1 MCTTSGG
8 RFRNAIP
15 SPMASKQVIRAAE
28 FCHPEEGPVDSAN
41 RIAREALSALG
52 RVQAVSIAMEGVPGA
67 SSSFFNV
74 IFSELFA
81 ALGAAAIQQR
91 VTFTGPGKTQ
101 ARIADRSRAAV
112 LGS

>member
-1 MCTTSGG
+1 M
-8 RFRNAIP
+8 
-15 SPMASKQVIRAAE
+15 
-28 FCHPEEGPVDSAN
+28 DSAN

-74 IFSELFA
+74 IFSELAA
-81 ALGAAAIQQR
+81 ALGAAAIRQR
-91 VTFTGPGKTQ
+91 VEFTGLGKTQ
-101 ARIADRSRAAV
+101 AIIEGRSRDAV